1 MKPIIKANLKAALS
15 HAVLNQSQPFK
26 ICKGESEMSAQ
37 TNEKQA
43 VKNNIKIG
51 QPITNADFVKKGE
64 TVLWEGKA
72 ADFKVVSPQSRRELI
87 WKWLILPLCFLAL
100 IILHIRFNEKPNMI
114 MVVGVVLLAAI
125 LAVTVFFK
133 KGRIMKCRYVLTNQR
148 VVLVNSDYAYYIRF
162 KDLDAYR
169 VVRDQTENPTVFF
182 GSRIFKD
189 IGGHL
194 LWRAAAEITTD
205 EINGDEASCFSLVYY
220 NTVNADNLI
229 KTLKELGLKEG

>member
-1 MKPIIKANLKAALS
+1 MTL
-15 HAVLNQSQPFK
+15 F
-26 ICKGESEMSAQ
+26 
-37 TNEKQA
+37 
-43 VKNNIKIG
+43 
-51 QPITNADFVKKGE
+51 
-64 TVLWEGKA
+64 
-72 ADFKVVSPQSRRELI
+72 
-87 WKWLILPLCFLAL
+87 WLFLL
-100 IILHIRFNEKPNMI
+100 FF
-114 MVVGVVLLAAI
+114 VLLFLGCPI
-125 LAVTVFFK
+125 YICMGLASVVW
-133 KGRIMKCRYVLTNQR
+133 ILTNQR